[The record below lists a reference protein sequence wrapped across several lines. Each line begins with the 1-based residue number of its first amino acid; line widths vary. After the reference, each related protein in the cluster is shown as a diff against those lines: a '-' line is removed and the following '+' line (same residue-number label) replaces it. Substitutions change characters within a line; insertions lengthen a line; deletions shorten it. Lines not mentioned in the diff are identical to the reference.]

1 MLSQN
6 TINFFAKKSFNFYT
20 SDNISIKLNGTS
32 TIFKMFHISDLIT
45 ESKSFNINRYNI
57 NIFKLIINNSFL
69 NNS

>member
-1 MLSQN
+1 
-6 TINFFAKKSFNFYT
+6 
-20 SDNISIKLNGTS
+20 
-32 TIFKMFHISDLIT
+32 MFHISDLIT